1 MKPKNERELPL
12 PGVAAGVCSHMA
24 FLTSKEGPH
33 DSYPAEL
40 LAKVWPVQRNQ
51 GRVCAPAEVH
61 SRNRRPG
68 HLYPEG
74 CFVGPK
80 VENLVAVAKARSCC
94 DPRLVNDHWRDPFF
108 EFSDRNLK
116 PNLGLI
122 IEAENWLHFPVCIA
136 WP

>member
-1 MKPKNERELPL
+1 MKPKNGREIPL
-12 PGVAAGVCSHMA
+12 PGVAAGVCYHMA
-24 FLTSKEGPH
+24 FLTSREGPR

-40 LAKVWPVQRNQ
+40 LAKVWPVQQNQ
-51 GRVCAPAEVH
+51 GRGCAPAEVH

-80 VENLVAVAKARSCC
+80 VENLVAVAKASSCC

-108 EFSDRNLK
+108 RIFGAK
-116 PNLGLI
+116 
-122 IEAENWLHFPVCIA
+122 IEAKFGPHY
-136 WP
+136 